1 MEVTKFVVYDGSTF
15 VSFNLSIMFTAL
27 DRTQTCALIC
37 LLYRLGRGCFLCYSN
52 PGFVSW

>member
-52 PGFVSW
+52 PGFVS